1 MKKNIKLE
9 DLKVKSFLTSGDDQ
23 KNVKGGASQSC
34 IWVTQCSCPR
44 NCNVN

>member
-9 DLKVKSFLTSGDDQ
+9 DLKVKSFSTSGDDQ

-34 IWVTQCSCPR
+34 VWVMQCSCD
-44 NCNVN
+44 CNAN